1 MSTRDMARLGYLYLN
16 NGTWDGEQ
24 IVSSEWV
31 KDSSQPAWNLGGGWG
46 YGYLWWLRTNLNF
59 YSARGRYEQ
68 EIYVLPD
75 QDIVVAITSNIAPGT
90 YNPDYIIEE
99 YIIPAIT
106 DEASYPFMFVSFVG
120 LAILAKSLS
129 RLQKSKRNVK
139 S

>member
-24 IVSSEWV
+24 IISSEWV
-31 KDSSQPAWNLGGGWG
+31 TESSKPKWNLGGGWG
-46 YGYLWWLRTNLNF
+46 YGYLWWLNSIHDY

-68 EIYVLPD
+68 EIYVLPE

-99 YIIPAIT
+99 YVIAAIT

-120 LAILAKSLS
+120 LAILAIGVS
-129 RLQKSKRNVK
+129 RLHKLKSK
-139 S
+139 